1 MYPMEHIWTIVML
14 EICKH
19 TFYAYLSRIWKMIH
33 GFYPESFCDKNLA
46 IRKVFA
52 FSDSAHSCHQHVNC
66 KSIPTYPYL
75 LHRVNQALV
84 QVTCAQGQLCAIEAA
99 VINSSIPPNWPLLDH
114 LKSRQSVI
122 VIKVE
127 LMSHWQTHCLF
138 CRTKIGIMTSR

>member
-19 TFYAYLSRIWKMIH
+19 TFYDYLSRIWKMMQ

-66 KSIPTYPYL
+66 ISIPTYPYL
-75 LHRVNQALV
+75 LHWVNQALV
-84 QVTCAQGQLCAIEAA
+84 QVTGAQGQLCAIEAA

-127 LMSHWQTHCLF
+127 LVSHWQTHCLF
-138 CRTKIGIMTSR
+138 CLTKIGIMSSR